1 MLYQVTLGCC
11 WQLEEVV
18 GGGREEVVGGGREE
32 VVRKLHILNKKGK
45 SE

>member
-1 MLYQVTLGCC
+1 
-11 WQLEEVV
+11 LEEVV

>member
-1 MLYQVTLGCC
+1 MLFQVTFGSC